1 MMVFFTADNSV
12 KQTYHYKW
20 ADTLSPLVLYRG
32 DRQSGMWKEP
42 SYKFLPHWIAMDQAS
57 MDKNVPLASFC
68 SFLEV
73 EKSK

>member
-1 MMVFFTADNSV
+1 
-12 KQTYHYKW
+12 
-20 ADTLSPLVLYRG
+20 
-32 DRQSGMWKEP
+32 MWKEP